1 MRKAFKD
8 FAGFPVGDFDR
19 LTAPAGESGDGR
31 QGRPIEWND
40 PEPWPEA
47 VNGAELLDE
56 LEAKVSH
63 YAVMPEGGA
72 EAVTLW
78 ALYTWVFRAFATS
91 PYLMVTAPER
101 EAGKTRVTEL
111 LSWMARRAKPAS
123 DASAAAIIRGIE
135 SDGPTLIFDEAQHF
149 LKRRPEDPM
158 RGILLAGFTKRFA
171 TVERCEG
178 DAHEV
183 RAFSTFAPKAMN
195 GRKLAGMDD
204 MLTSR
209 SVVIPMTR
217 ANRRL
222 PELRADR
229 DPVGED
235 LRRQCARWAADNE
248 AALPEA
254 DPDTS
259 QDDMRPLPTVLSS
272 AMDSYDRGPLRSIL
286 PLPRRHCSAR
296 PDGPAD
302 CSG

>member
-1 MRKAFKD
+1 M
-8 FAGFPVGDFDR
+8 FAAASSERSWGTAISNGD
-19 LTAPAGESGDGR
+19 SR
-31 QGRPIEWND
+31 QGRPIQWND

-47 VNGAELLDE
+47 VNGAKLLDE
-56 LEAKVSH
+56 LKGKVSH

-72 EAVTLW
+72 EAMTLW
-78 ALYTWVFRAFATS
+78 ALYSWVFRAFATS

-183 RAFSTFAPKAMN
+183 RAFVPAGAGIPTRRAHRRDSVRPARAKPPTPPAPN
-195 GRKLAGMDD
+195 
-204 MLTSR
+204 SR
-209 SVVIPMTR
+209 GTPTR
-217 ANRRL
+217 QRTRTDCHPSDGGPN
-222 PELRADR
+222 
-229 DPVGED
+229 
-235 LRRQCARWAADNE
+235 
-248 AALPEA
+248 
-254 DPDTS
+254 
-259 QDDMRPLPTVLSS
+259 PLP
-272 AMDSYDRGPLRSIL
+272 P
-286 PLPRRHCSAR
+286 R
-296 PDGPAD
+296 PDFAAHLVTREV
-302 CSG
+302 